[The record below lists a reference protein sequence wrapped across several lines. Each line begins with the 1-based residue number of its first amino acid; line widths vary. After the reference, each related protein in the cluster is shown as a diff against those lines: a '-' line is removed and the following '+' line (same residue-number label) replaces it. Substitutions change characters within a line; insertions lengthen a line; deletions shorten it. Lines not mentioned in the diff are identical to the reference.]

1 MYYGIKYLFVIIPL
15 VVLLYKIIPKKY
27 RYLLLLVVSFGF
39 IFYNTDYKHTRS
51 VVELLH
57 QIITSHRL
65 YFLGATIL
73 SIFFGA
79 IGMEKIE
86 QKRDLVLES
95 ANKEDKK
102 SIKEKYKKRKKI
114 ILVSCILFN
123 ITFLFAFKYLKFF
136 TLIANSILSFFKV
149 NATLKAPRFK
159 APLGI
164 SFYTLTAISYIVDV
178 YNNKIKPNKNI
189 FKVALYVSFFPQIVE
204 GPINSYNSDTETLY
218 EGKSVSFKEFCFGYQ
233 RILYGMLKKFIIADR
248 LNIAV
253 KLIFSNYNNYCG
265 LIVFFG
271 AIAYTL
277 MLYAEFSGTMDVV
290 IGTGELFGVKMPEN
304 FRQPFFSKNVSEF
317 WTRWH
322 ISLGTWFKNYI
333 FYPVSLS
340 KPMKKLTVNARK
352 VLGNRFG
359 PLISGSVALF
369 CVWFL
374 NGLWHGAGF
383 PFLFFGMYHFVMIL
397 LGNIFEPTVVK
408 VCEKLHINRNNKV
421 YRVFQS
427 VKMTIF
433 IFIGELFFRANGL
446 RAGFAMMKR
455 IFTNFTLK
463 PSEFMA
469 LQLDVHDYI
478 ILFVGV
484 VVMFVVG
491 LLKEKNINI
500 REEISKKNIVVRW
513 LIYYALILAIII
525 FGAYGTGYVPVDPI
539 YADF

>member
-1 MYYGIKYLFVIIPL
+1 MYYSLKYLFVALPL
-15 VVLLYKIIPKKY
+15 SSLIYKIIPKKF
-27 RYLLLLVVSFGF
+27 RYLLLLLISLAF
-39 IFYNTDYKHTRS
+39 ITFYSKFRIIYI
-51 VVELLH
+51 LL
-57 QIITSHRL
+57 S
-65 YFLGATIL
+65 IL
-73 SIFFGA
+73 SIYYCG
-79 IGMEKIE
+79 IGMDKVDE
-86 QKRDLVLES
+86 KRDKELEN
-95 ANKEDKK
+95 AKKEDKK
-102 SIKEKYKKRKKI
+102 EIKKKYKTRKKI
-114 ILVSCILFN
+114 ILISCIIFNVACLFV
-123 ITFLFAFKYLKFF
+123 FKYLKFF
-136 TLIANSILSFFKV
+136 TLVTNKLLGLFKV
-149 NATLKAPRFK
+149 DVTLKTFK
-159 APLGI
+159 FLSPIGI
-164 SFYTLTAISYIVDV
+164 SFYTLSALSYIIDV
-178 YNNKIKPNKNI
+178 YNNKIKANKNL

-218 EGKSVSFKEFCFGYQ
+218 EGKSITFKEFCFGYQ

-253 KLIFSNYNNYCG
+253 KLIFNNYNNYSG

-290 IGTGELFGVKMPEN
+290 IGTGELFGVKVPEN

-374 NGLWHGAGF
+374 NGLWHGAGYT
-383 PFLFFGMYHFVMIL
+383 FLFFGMYHFVMIL
-397 LGNIFEPTVVK
+397 LGNIFEPTIVK
-408 VCEKLHINRNNKV
+408 VCEKLHINRSNKV
-421 YRVFQS
+421 YRIFQS
-427 VKMTIF
+427 VKMSIF
-433 IFIGELFFRANGL
+433 IFIGELFFRANNL
-446 RAGFAMMKR
+446 KSGFGMMKR

-463 PSEFMA
+463 PKEFLA
-469 LQLDVHDYI
+469 LQLDIHDYI
-478 ILFVGV
+478 ILIIALIFIFIMGI
-484 VVMFVVG
+484 
-491 LLKEKNINI
+491 LKEKNINI
-500 REEISKKNIVVRW
+500 REEISKKNIFVRW
-513 LIYYALILAIII
+513 LIYYALILSIIV
-525 FGAYGTGYVPVDPI
+525 FGAYGTGYIPVDPI